1 MLKISDPSD
10 RQLFS
15 TSTIILLGNGHD
27 TPFWEGRWLDG
38 KALKELAPSLFK
50 VARWKKDS

>member
-27 TPFWEGRWLDG
+27 TPFWEGRWLDA

-50 VARWKKDS
+50 VAKWKKG